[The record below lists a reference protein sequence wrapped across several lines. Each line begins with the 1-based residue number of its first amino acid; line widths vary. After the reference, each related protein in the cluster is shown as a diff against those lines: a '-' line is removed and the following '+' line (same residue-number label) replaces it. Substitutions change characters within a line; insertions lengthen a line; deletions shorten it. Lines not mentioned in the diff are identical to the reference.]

1 MRIVIGS
8 RTLCVCMLLCPGI
21 NFRSDLPL
29 SHDMNVWVL
38 WLKDNNYNRFL
49 TIQFGYKLVFYVFGR
64 QWAVE
69 NLEEDVRR
77 SPPVSSGLKS
87 RTSSSV
93 LRHEDQPLYNNSI
106 GNLTQQC
113 VYLVCVS
120 NCVSDKEV
128 LRPVRTY
135 KWIHWIYIRSL
146 PNQSALNHFECIC
159 TSNTDTL

>member
-1 MRIVIGS
+1 M
-8 RTLCVCMLLCPGI
+8 
-21 NFRSDLPL
+21 
-29 SHDMNVWVL
+29 
-38 WLKDNNYNRFL
+38 
-49 TIQFGYKLVFYVFGR
+49 
-64 QWAVE
+64 E

-113 VYLVCVS
+113 VYFVCVS

-128 LRPVRTY
+128 LRPVHAY
-135 KWIHWIYIRSL
+135 KWI
-146 PNQSALNHFECIC
+146 QCALNPH
-159 TSNTDTL
+159 S